1 MGADRRIG
9 GFRRFIA
16 GVTAVLLMLTPI
28 SAEGSAVFGSDLGIS
43 ASAEDIVPLD
53 GSENGIED
61 NIGDTDDGDA
71 NENASLQADLGGSV
85 VGEGVEGSF
94 GEAQFVPDMSSLPD
108 DDELFG
114 EFIDLTFYGSHG
126 VSVFSDG
133 SENGLADEGE
143 REVYGLLKAEL
154 IKIAGGELADTQVTV
169 ASDKWTYTEESFR
182 SVINALIAD
191 IPCELY
197 WLDKTAGVGIS
208 YASNEFTFKFAAA
221 EGYKGASQ
229 YTVDTEKT
237 GAASKAAA
245 NALSIVEKYADRDD
259 LAKLNGYRSE
269 VCGLAEGDAV
279 SGGYGD
285 SWQLIYAFDGDT
297 STDIACE
304 GYSKAFQYLCDM
316 TDFDNTSIK
325 SAVVTG
331 DMDGEAHVWNIVSID
346 GVSYFADIMNCDE
359 GRIGSGDPMF
369 LKGAYDPTGDGFT
382 AKANGEAVSYAYDE
396 AAKSAFPASFLTVST
411 EDYALADSNTST
423 VKISTTSDKIM
434 FEVNGSSVEGNS
446 VTVSESDTV
455 SVIIRNRDYVNHK
468 VTINGETV
476 DLVDHKIDLACT
488 DVIHSICSFKANAYG
503 KSDLIV
509 ELKEDI
515 WDSDRLSGYTKLII
529 DERLSFYEGNYTGCR
544 DWPLKSG
551 DYVHG
556 QNYIWTSIKIKDYIG
571 YRFDINGEDPEDY
584 ESGAVG
590 LFRLKYKE
598 DNVTLAFQVQ
608 SGGETKVELQEK
620 EWSNDQLSKF
630 VRLEIGENINVYR
643 YVLESEF
650 YPEWGGTVDKS
661 YLLRTGDYYQKSW
674 TQGGQIL
681 SYSQIFIEIPE
692 EQINEGKKV
701 AANGIVV
708 EGNQIYYTIGEE
720 DTLKIELVSAV
731 MLTDNNGFEKEFKSL
746 DEACSYINKNGNTDT
761 DYTVDLR
768 GDISADK
775 LVIPTKAKSITFT
788 GTGRFDLDMT
798 SLNIPVNTK
807 FEVPVNGAGTK
818 PLTIKVAAGKTLT
831 FSKSISNIG
840 VISGT
845 KTSELCIDGNT
856 EAASIA
862 TFGEVNVLTDK
873 VLSVTGNITAV
884 THFSGTLALPNAKSA
899 AALGTVGNAE
909 LKLTD
914 TDGANANAT
923 VTNVDSG
930 CTLLI
935 SVIDTND
942 KLIPLESGRAVL
954 TAGSTVDF
962 TNNITVANTS
972 TTDQKLTAYLYG
984 KTIKAEYSEA
994 VKLSTEDESIPKI
1007 YPNLEMAFKEITDP
1021 EATYTIDLNE
1031 NFTLSKLTIPS
1042 KAHRIIIGGTG
1053 TLELDMTSLNI
1064 PVNMDFNTAV
1074 SGVNA
1079 KPLDIK
1085 LVAGKTLR
1093 INADVKNIGTITG
1106 TKTSKLRINKYT
1118 VLSGIST
1125 LGFVTAGEGLLV
1137 TGNISALTN
1146 FTGSLELPNA
1156 DSSANITNIK
1166 GVTIIDRTVVNG
1178 SAAKLTVSH
1187 IDEGYTLSIMF
1198 SSNNSLIPIES
1209 GRTILTAGSAADLG
1223 GSISISNNSTSGKEL
1238 TAYRYGKDIK
1248 AEYGGAVELKIGS
1261 DDSSNYPNLDA
1272 ALKQITDP
1280 TKNYTITLNEDV
1292 YADKLVFPTK
1302 AKSITIVGTGNLY
1315 LNMASLN
1322 IPVDMYIGVDLNGTN
1337 AKPLAVKVAAGKILG
1352 IVSGSKNI
1360 GVISGTKTSEFYV
1373 DNTNIEA
1380 AGISTFN
1387 KVGVSSGKIIVTGN
1401 VAGVTTLEGTLALPN
1416 ARSTAAIT
1424 NIETGALKLTDTNG
1438 AAAKVTVSNVTKKL
1452 TISIV
1457 DAEGNLI
1464 PIESGRTVLTAGSTA
1479 DFTDKVAI
1487 ENSSKSG
1494 LKLSAYLYGK
1504 TVKAEYGGA
1513 VTLSVDGEENLKSYP
1528 NLDVAFKKITDQ
1540 SKSYTI
1546 TLNEKVTADKLVIP
1560 TKAQSITFNG
1570 NGSLELNMTSLN
1582 IPVNTVFEVPVNGT
1596 NAKPL
1601 AVKVSAGKKLAFSKE
1616 PSNIGAISGTK
1627 TSELHIDS
1635 ADIEVIGISTF
1646 NKVQVNDVKIT
1657 VTGNVAGVTTL
1668 EGTLALPNV
1677 KSTAAITNIGA
1688 SGAAVIMADI
1698 NEKNAKVTVTNV
1710 DAEGKLTLKFVDAN
1724 GGLTYLK
1731 NSREILMA
1739 GSNID
1744 FTNRIAI
1751 ENRSITGSYFRAY
1764 CYGKTIKAESAV
1776 AVRVNED
1783 YYSNIDLALKQITDA
1798 STDYRIKLYEEV
1810 YTNKLVFPAKANSI
1824 TIDAVGIDQVSMKS
1838 VGLKLDMTMLNIP
1851 VNMEFKVP
1859 VDGTNAKPLAIKV
1872 AAGKALTFTNY
1883 SPENIGT
1890 ISGTKTSKLCL
1901 NVDTEVMGIST
1912 FEKVQADECKLTVTG
1927 NVTGVNE
1934 LNGMLALT
1942 NARSAANITSI
1953 GTADIMLTDTDG
1965 ANAKVTVSNVN
1976 EKLTISIV
1984 DADGNLIPL
1993 ENGRTILTAG
2003 STADFKGKVFIAN
2016 KSASGKE
2023 LTAYRYGKTIKA
2035 EYSESAVLS
2044 DENGEIG
2051 KYPNLAL
2058 ALTAASEAKDYT
2070 ITLNGDVCET
2080 SLVLPTKAS
2089 SLTIKSDETH
2099 TLDIGNTAA
2108 VSAKIPL
2115 TLENINIR
2123 GAKSCT
2129 VTASADLKFSGVK
2142 SDCIS
2147 AIKDNAQSTLTILN
2161 SDISYTTKT
2170 GTASPNIT
2178 GFGTVEIDGAF
2189 TVGATFTVK
2198 TLKLGTNAV
2207 FTVPTG
2213 KSSVSTAALSGED
2226 GAKMHLS
2233 TGFTPI
2239 RITGTTEDAVTGK
2252 ITITSDERFD
2262 KSVCIFVTKTLGTA
2276 EFDVSNII
2284 PEGAGADDYTLAVLG
2299 GKAYLKKSS

>member
-1 MGADRRIG
+1 MGADRRID

-28 SAEGSAVFGSDLGIS
+28 SAEGSAVFGGDLGIS

-85 VGEGVEGSF
+85 AGEGVEGSF

-126 VSVFSDG
+126 VSVFSDDG
-133 SENGLADEGE
+133 ENRLADEGE

-191 IPCELY
+191 ISCELY
-197 WLDKTAGVGIS
+197 WLDKTAGVEIS

-279 SGGYGD
+279 SGGYCD

-411 EDYALADSNTST
+411 EDYALAGSDTST
-423 VKISTTSDKIM
+423 VKINKTSDKIIL
-434 FEVNGSSVEGNS
+434 EVSGSIIEGNS
-446 VTVSESDTV
+446 VTVSESDR
-455 SVIIRNRDYVNHK
+455 VIVAVRPKDYVDHK
-468 VTINGETV
+468 LTINGETV
-476 DLVDHKIDLACT
+476 ELECDLSSSFFYAIYYLKLA
-488 DVIHSICSFKANAYG
+488 DYDES
-503 KSDLIV
+503 
-509 ELKEDI
+509 ELTISLEEES
-515 WDSDRLSGYTKLII
+515 WDSDKLSGYTKII
-529 DERLSFYEGNYTGCR
+529 FDENLYAFEGMEFG
-544 DWPLKSG
+544 DQDFPLESG
-551 DYVHG
+551 DYVINE
-556 QNYIWTSIKIKDYIG
+556 QYVRFFIKIKDHIDHKLIVNEEEPDKDMEGVLY
-571 YRFDINGEDPEDY
+571 DWE
-584 ESGAVG
+584 
-590 LFRLKYKE
+590 YKE
-598 DNVTLAFQVQ
+598 DTYVLRILKLDDISDGVLTIELE
-608 SGGETKVELQEK
+608 ETGSSLITYSDFLK
-620 EWSNDQLSKF
+620 
-630 VRLEIGENINVYR
+630 LEIDENVNVYR
-643 YVLESEF
+643 YVMYDGYS
-650 YPEWGGTVDKS
+650 PGAGGEVDRS
-661 YLLRTGDYYQKSW
+661 YRLRTGDYYTKSRA
-674 TQGGQIL
+674 GNEFYSGYY
-681 SYSQIFIEIPE
+681 SYVFIEVPE
-692 EQINEGKKV
+692 SIIEGKKIV
-701 AANGIVV
+701 ANGTVV
-708 EGNQIYYTIGEE
+708 EGNNILYNVGEE
-720 DTLKIELVSAV
+720 NTLKIELMSAV
-731 MLTDNNGFEKEFKSL
+731 KLTDNNGLEKEFK
-746 DEACSYINKNGNTDT
+746 DVAEACSYIDQNGSSASE
-761 DYTVDLR
+761 YTITIR

-788 GTGRFDLDMT
+788 GAGRFDLDIT
-798 SLNIPVNTK
+798 ELNIPVNTK
-807 FEVPVNGAGTK
+807 FDVNVNGAGTM
-818 PLTIKVAAGKTLT
+818 PLKINVAAGKTLT
-831 FSKSISNIG
+831 FSKESSNIG

-845 KTSELCIDGNT
+845 KTSRLFMKNDL
-856 EAASIA
+856 EAAGIA
-862 TFGEVNVLTDK
+862 TFGEVKVLTDK

-884 THFSGTLALPNAKSA
+884 TNFSGTLALPNVKSA
-899 AALGTVGNAE
+899 AVLGTVGNAE

-914 TDGANANAT
+914 TDGTIANVT
-923 VTNVDSG
+923 VTDVDYG
-930 CTLLI
+930 CTLRVSVVDANGDLI
-935 SVIDTND
+935 
-942 KLIPLESGRAVL
+942 LLENGRTIL
-954 TAGSTVDF
+954 TAGSAADF
-962 TNNITVANTS
+962 TEKVTVANNS
-972 TTDQKLTAYLYG
+972 VENQPLTACLYG
-984 KTIKAEYSEA
+984 KNIKAEIRMIRLVMDNE
-994 VKLSTEDESIPKI
+994 TEVGKFAT
-1007 YPNLEMAFKEITDP
+1007 LEQTFKAITDP
-1021 EATYTIDLNE
+1021 EATYTIYLGE

-1042 KAHRIIIGGTG
+1042 KAHRIIIEGKG

-1064 PVNMDFNTAV
+1064 PVNMDFNIAV

-1085 LVAGKTLR
+1085 LGAGKTLR
-1093 INADVKNIGTITG
+1093 INAAAKNIGTITG
-1106 TKTSKLRINKYT
+1106 TKTSKLRIKENIE
-1118 VLSGIST
+1118 LSGIST
-1125 LGFVTAGEGLLV
+1125 LGEVYVYAGIVVSV
-1137 TGNISALTN
+1137 TGNISAVTN
-1146 FTGSLELPNA
+1146 FTGNLKLPNA
-1156 DSSANITNIK
+1156 SSVVNITNTKSVSIAL
-1166 GVTIIDRTVVNG
+1166 TDTNG
-1178 SAAKLTVSH
+1178 SAAKVTVTNVN
-1187 IDEGYTLSIMF
+1187 GY
-1198 SSNNSLIPIES
+1198 LILRFNDANGEIVPLKN
-1209 GRTILTAGSAADLG
+1209 GRTILTAGSTAELG
-1223 GSISISNNSTSGKEL
+1223 GIIHILNESTSGKTL

-1373 DNTNIEA
+1373 DNTDIEA

-1387 KVGVSSGKIIVTGN
+1387 KVGVSSGKITVTGN

-1416 ARSTAAIT
+1416 ARSTADIT

-1479 DFTDKVAI
+1479 DFTEKVAI

-1504 TVKAEYGGA
+1504 TVRAEYGGA

-1601 AVKVSAGKKLAFSKE
+1601 AVKVSAGKKLTFSKE

-1783 YYSNIDLALKQITDA
+1783 YYSNIDLALKQMTDA

-1872 AAGKALTFTNY
+1872 AAGKTLTFTNY

-1934 LNGMLALT
+1934 LNGTLALT

-2213 KSSVSTAALSGED
+2213 KSSVSTVALSGED

-2239 RITGTTEDAVTGK
+2239 RITGTTDDAVTGK
-2252 ITITSDERFD
+2252 ITITSDERFGE
-2262 KSVCIFVTKTLGTA
+2262 SVCIFVTKTLGTA

>member
-1 MGADRRIG
+1 MGADRRID

-28 SAEGSAVFGSDLGIS
+28 SAEGLAVFGGDLGIS

-85 VGEGVEGSF
+85 ADEGMEGSF

-126 VSVFSDG
+126 VSVFSDDG
-133 SENGLADEGE
+133 ENRLADEGE

-169 ASDKWTYTEESFR
+169 ASDKWTYTEESFS

-197 WLDKTAGVGIS
+197 WLDKTAGVEIS

-279 SGGYGD
+279 SSGYGD

-382 AKANGEAVSYAYDE
+382 AKANSEAVSYAYDE

-411 EDYALADSNTST
+411 EDYALAGSDTST
-423 VKISTTSDKIM
+423 VKINKTSDKIIL
-434 FEVNGSSVEGNS
+434 EVDYLIVDKDS
-446 VTVSESDTV
+446 VTVSKHKIITV
-455 SVIIRNRDYVNHK
+455 AVRPKDYVDHK
-468 VTINGETV
+468 VTINGETIELEC
-476 DLVDHKIDLACT
+476 DLSSSFFYAIYYLKLA
-488 DVIHSICSFKANAYG
+488 DYDES
-503 KSDLIV
+503 
-509 ELKEDI
+509 ELTISLEEES
-515 WDSDRLSGYTKLII
+515 WDSDKLSGYTKII
-529 DERLSFYEGNYTGCR
+529 FDENLYAFEGMEFG
-544 DWPLKSG
+544 DQGFPLESG
-551 DYVHG
+551 DYVINE
-556 QNYIWTSIKIKDYIG
+556 QYVRFFIKIKDHIDHKLIVNEEEPDKDMEGVLY
-571 YRFDINGEDPEDY
+571 DWE
-584 ESGAVG
+584 
-590 LFRLKYKE
+590 YKE
-598 DNVTLAFQVQ
+598 DTYVLRILKLDDISDGVLTIELE
-608 SGGETKVELQEK
+608 ETGSSLITYSDFLK
-620 EWSNDQLSKF
+620 
-630 VRLEIGENINVYR
+630 LEIDENVNVYR
-643 YVLESEF
+643 YVMYDGYS
-650 YPEWGGTVDKS
+650 PGAGGEVDRS
-661 YLLRTGDYYQKSW
+661 YRLRTGDYYTKSRA
-674 TQGGQIL
+674 GNEFYSGYY
-681 SYSQIFIEIPE
+681 SYVFIEVPE
-692 EQINEGKKV
+692 SIIEGKKIV
-701 AANGIVV
+701 ANGTVV
-708 EGNQIYYTIGEE
+708 EGNNILYNVGEE
-720 DTLKIELVSAV
+720 NTLTIELMSAV
-731 MLTDNNGFEKEFKSL
+731 KLTDNNGLEKEFK
-746 DEACSYINKNGNTDT
+746 DVAEACSYIDQNGSSASE
-761 DYTVDLR
+761 YTITIR

-788 GTGRFDLDMT
+788 GLGRFDLDIT

-807 FEVPVNGAGTK
+807 FDVPVNGAGTK
-818 PLTIKVAAGKTLT
+818 PLTIKVEAGKTLT

-845 KTSELCIDGNT
+845 KTSELCIDGNI

-884 THFSGTLALPNAKSA
+884 THFSGTLALPNVKSA
-899 AALGTVGNAE
+899 AVLGTVGNTE

-914 TDGANANAT
+914 TDGTIANVT
-923 VTNVDSG
+923 VTDVDYG
-930 CTLLI
+930 CTLRVSVVDANGDLI
-935 SVIDTND
+935 
-942 KLIPLESGRAVL
+942 LLENGRTIL
-954 TAGSTVDF
+954 TAGSAADF
-962 TNNITVANTS
+962 TEKVTVANNS
-972 TTDQKLTAYLYG
+972 VENQPLTACLYG
-984 KTIKAEYSEA
+984 KNIKAEIRMIRLVMDNE
-994 VKLSTEDESIPKI
+994 TEVGKFAT
-1007 YPNLEMAFKEITDP
+1007 LEQTFKAITDP
-1021 EATYTIDLNE
+1021 EATYTIYLGE

-1085 LVAGKTLR
+1085 LGAGKTLR
-1093 INADVKNIGTITG
+1093 INAAAKNIGTITG
-1106 TKTSKLRINKYT
+1106 TKTSKLRIKENIE
-1118 VLSGIST
+1118 LSGIST
-1125 LGFVTAGEGLLV
+1125 LGEVYVYAGIVVSV
-1137 TGNISALTN
+1137 TGNISAVTN
-1146 FTGSLELPNA
+1146 FTGNLKLPNA
-1156 DSSANITNIK
+1156 SSVVNITNTKSVSIAL
-1166 GVTIIDRTVVNG
+1166 TDTNG
-1178 SAAKLTVSH
+1178 SAAKVTVTNVN
-1187 IDEGYTLSIMF
+1187 GY
-1198 SSNNSLIPIES
+1198 LILRFNDANGEIVPLEN
-1209 GRTILTAGSAADLG
+1209 GRTILTAGSTAELG
-1223 GSISISNNSTSGKEL
+1223 GIIHILNESTSGKTL

-1373 DNTNIEA
+1373 DNTDIEA

-1387 KVGVSSGKIIVTGN
+1387 KVGVSSGKITVTGN

-1438 AAAKVTVSNVTKKL
+1438 TAAKVTVSNVTKKL

-1479 DFTDKVAI
+1479 DFTEKVAI

-1504 TVKAEYGGA
+1504 TVRAEYGGA

-1601 AVKVSAGKKLAFSKE
+1601 AVKVSAGKKLTFSKE

-1776 AVRVNED
+1776 AVQVNED
-1783 YYSNIDLALKQITDA
+1783 YYSNIDLALKQMTDA

-1824 TIDAVGIDQVSMKS
+1824 TIDAVGIDLVSMKS

-1859 VDGTNAKPLAIKV
+1859 VDGTNAKPLAIKA
-1872 AAGKALTFTNY
+1872 AAGKTLTFTNY

-1934 LNGMLALT
+1934 LNGTLALT

-2003 STADFKGKVFIAN
+2003 STADLKGKVFIAN

-2058 ALTAASEAKDYT
+2058 ALAAASEAKDYT

-2147 AIKDNAQSTLTILN
+2147 AIKGNAHSTLTILN

-2178 GFGTVEIDGAF
+2178 GFGTVGIDGAF

-2213 KSSVSTAALSGED
+2213 KSSVSTVALSGED

-2262 KSVCIFVTKTLGTA
+2262 ESVCIFVTKTLGTA

>member
-1 MGADRRIG
+1 MGADRRID

-16 GVTAVLLMLTPI
+16 GMTAVLLMLTPI
-28 SAEGSAVFGSDLGIS
+28 SAEGSAVFGGDLGIS

-71 NENASLQADLGGSV
+71 NENASLQADLGGLV
-85 VGEGVEGSF
+85 AGEGVEGSF

-126 VSVFSDG
+126 VSVFSDDG
-133 SENGLADEGE
+133 ENRLADEGE

-169 ASDKWTYTEESFR
+169 ASDKWTYTEESFS

-197 WLDKTAGVGIS
+197 WLDKTAGVEIS

-382 AKANGEAVSYAYDE
+382 AKANSEAVSYAYDE
-396 AAKSAFPASFLTVST
+396 AAKNAFPASFLTVST
-411 EDYALADSNTST
+411 EDYDLDDDDEGS
-423 VKISTTSDKIM
+423 VKISRTSDKIIL
-434 FEVNGSSVEGNS
+434 GRIRYDDDDSII
-446 VTVSESDTV
+446 VSEDSYI
-455 SVIIRNRDYVNHK
+455 SVFVRSRDYVDHK
-468 VTINGETV
+468 VTIDGKTV
-476 DLVDHKIDLACT
+476 ELENYNYVYSC
-488 DVIHSICSFKANAYG
+488 CSFEAGSYG
-503 KSDLIV
+503 KSELIV

-515 WDSDRLSGYTKLII
+515 WDSERLIGYTKLTI
-529 DERLSFYEGNYTGCR
+529 DEKLSVYERDYEGDEKY
-544 DWPLKSG
+544 PLKSG
-551 DYVHG
+551 DYIRSGDSVR
-556 QNYIWTSIKIKDYIG
+556 IKLKINDYVDHKVTVNGIDMG
-571 YRFDINGEDPEDY
+571 YYPSDY
-584 ESGAVG
+584 S
-590 LFRLKYKE
+590 E
-598 DNVTLAFQVQ
+598 DNAIIESFML
-608 SGGETKVELQEK
+608 SDSETAIELHDGV
-620 EWSNDQLSKF
+620 WDSDYF
-630 VRLEIGENINVYR
+630 YRIVRLEIGENINVYK
-643 YVLESEF
+643 YALNNKY

-661 YLLRTGDYYQKSW
+661 YRFRTGDYYSKH
-674 TQGGQIL
+674 
-681 SYSQIFIEIPE
+681 SQIFIEVPE
-692 EQINEGKKV
+692 EYINEGKKV
-701 AANGIVV
+701 VANGTAVD
-708 EGNQIYYTIGEE
+708 GNQIYYTVGEE
-720 DTLKIELVSAV
+720 DTLKIELAAAV
-731 MLTDNNGFEKEFKSL
+731 KLTDNNGFEKEFISL

-788 GTGRFDLDMT
+788 GLGSFDLDMT

-807 FEVPVNGAGTK
+807 FDVPVNGAGTK
-818 PLTIKVAAGKTLT
+818 PLTIKVEAGKTLT

-935 SVIDTND
+935 SVIDTNG

-984 KTIKAEYSEA
+984 KTIKAEYGEA

-1021 EATYTIDLNE
+1021 EATYTIYLGE

-1085 LVAGKTLR
+1085 LGAGKTLR
-1093 INADVKNIGTITG
+1093 INAAAKNIGTITG
-1106 TKTSKLRINKYT
+1106 TKTSKLRIKENIE
-1118 VLSGIST
+1118 LSGIST
-1125 LGFVTAGEGLLV
+1125 LGEVYVYAGIVVSV
-1137 TGNISALTN
+1137 TGNISAVTN
-1146 FTGSLELPNA
+1146 FTGNLKLPNA
-1156 DSSANITNIK
+1156 SSVVNITNTKSVSIAL
-1166 GVTIIDRTVVNG
+1166 TDTNG
-1178 SAAKLTVSH
+1178 SAAKVTVTNVNGYL
-1187 IDEGYTLSIMF
+1187 ILRFNDANDEIVPLE
-1198 SSNNSLIPIES
+1198 N
-1209 GRTILTAGSAADLG
+1209 GRTILTAGSTAELG
-1223 GSISISNNSTSGKEL
+1223 GIIHILNESTSGKTL

-1322 IPVDMYIGVDLNGTN
+1322 IPVDMYIGTGLNGTN

-1373 DNTNIEA
+1373 DNTDIEA

-1457 DAEGNLI
+1457 DAKGNLI

-1479 DFTDKVAI
+1479 DFTEKAAI

-1513 VTLSVDGEENLKSYP
+1513 VTLSVDGEENLKCYP

-1601 AVKVSAGKKLAFSKE
+1601 AVKVSAGKKLTFSKE

-1677 KSTAAITNIGA
+1677 KTTAAITNIGT
-1688 SGAAVIMADI
+1688 SGAAVIMTDI

-1744 FTNRIAI
+1744 FTNRIDI

-1776 AVRVNED
+1776 AVHVNED
-1783 YYSNIDLALKQITDA
+1783 YYSNIDLALKQMTDA

-1824 TIDAVGIDQVSMKS
+1824 TIDAVGIDLVSMKS

-1872 AAGKALTFTNY
+1872 AAGKTLTFTNY

-1934 LNGMLALT
+1934 LNGTLALT

-1993 ENGRTILTAG
+1993 ENGRTILMAG
-2003 STADFKGKVFIAN
+2003 SAADFKGKVFIAN

-2058 ALTAASEAKDYT
+2058 ALAAASEAKDYT

-2147 AIKDNAQSTLTILN
+2147 AIKGNAQSTLTILN

-2178 GFGTVEIDGAF
+2178 GFGTVGIDGAF

-2213 KSSVSTAALSGED
+2213 KTSVSTAALSGED

-2239 RITGTTEDAVTGK
+2239 RITGTTEDAVKGK

-2262 KSVCIFVTKTLGTA
+2262 ESVCIFVTKTLGTA

-2284 PEGAGADDYTLAVLG
+2284 PEGAGADDYTLAVSG